1 MMNHYMYRLMKTRF
15 VSVLLALIVGWSMT
29 YAHVVTWS
37 VDGTETAENYSDG
50 QELALPETPSDCSET
65 RVFVGWT
72 ASKTIADGTK
82 PADLFTEAAGAVTAD
97 TKYYAVY
104 ATPSVETGGE
114 ETWRRVTDDTSLQ
127 AGEVLVIA
135 SEPQG
140 ATAATI
146 SSAVLGQVISEF
158 KDGKITSLGEGTVT
172 FTLGGKKDE
181 WTLTSS
187 EGKLGATAVKKLAWD
202 DDTAMNTWSITI
214 DSDNNATIQN
224 GTSTYGRI
232 LYNVNNP
239 RFTTYT
245 SNTSTSMLLPQLYRK
260 SGGSV
265 TRYSDY
271 TLRCQDVPVVTY
283 TVTWVACGDEFKTE
297 EYAEGD
303 PLVLPNPTPAA
314 NDGKAFYGWIAEE
327 DYTGVTAPA
336 LIQAGTA
343 VTGDVTYY
351 AIYR

>member
-1 MMNHYMYRLMKTRF
+1 MLM
-15 VSVLLALIVGWSMT
+15 SLIIGWSMT

-37 VDGTETAENYSDG
+37 VDGVETAVNYSDG
-50 QELALPETPSDCSET
+50 QELTLPDRPSDCSDT

-72 ASKTIADGTK
+72 ANRTVSGDQ

-97 TKYYAVY
+97 VTYYAVY
-104 ATPSVETGGE
+104 APPSVETGGE
-114 ETWRRVTDDTSLQ
+114 EAWVLVKDDTSLK
-127 AGEVLVIA
+127 AGDELVIA
-135 SEPQG
+135 CTSKN
-140 ATAATI
+140 ATATTI
-146 SSAVLGQVISEF
+146 SNMVLGQVVSVF
-158 KDGKITSLGEGTVT
+158 NDGKITLLGEGTVT
-172 FTLGGKKDE
+172 FSLGGEKGE

-187 EGKLGATAVKKLAWD
+187 EGALVAMEAKKLAWD
-202 DDTAMNTWSITI
+202 DARGTSTWSITI

-303 PLVLPNPTPAA
+303 PLVLPNPTPVA